1 MITESGGPV
10 NMSPSSY
17 DTTQKLSKTLTITY
31 TKDGITKSVDYRHRN
46 NK

>member
-1 MITESGGPV
+1 MGGQV
-10 NMSPSSY
+10 DMSPSQY
-17 DTTQKLSKTLTITY
+17 DQTQKVQKTLTISY